1 MPDVGTQAY
10 YRTWRSKTFADLV
23 GQEPVARTL
32 RNAVK
37 ANRIAHAYLF
47 CGPRGVGKTSAARIL
62 AKAINCPNARDGEPC
77 GSCDVCRSIQDGQ
90 EIDVLELDAA
100 SNRGIDQIR
109 EIRERVGLAPARLRT
124 KFYILDEAHMITPDA
139 FNALLKTLEE
149 PPPHAVF
156 VLVTTDP
163 QKIPATIVSRC
174 QQLDFRRISASDT
187 IRQLRKVCA
196 GEGVNPE
203 SGVLD
208 LLARASGGSLRD
220 AEGTLDQ
227 LVAFAG
233 VEPRLADARSVLG
246 TAGPGAARDLLNQL
260 LGDQLDEAIRLV
272 NRLVDEGAEPRQIG
286 LDVVDVLRDVM
297 LLRASDRLADLIEA
311 EADALGALRELAQ
324 RLTAGQSVEL
334 IRIFTP
340 TPGARAEVR
349 PQLPL
354 EVSLVEASQALRRR
368 TGGADSTMVTAGPV
382 DGRMAAVESR
392 SIRDP
397 APPLATRPSIGP
409 TRPAMP
415 PAPPPPEA
423 ISDGVAAETAAEPPA
438 ASTPPANVRQA
449 TPVDDGIL
457 FQIALSR
464 WSEIL
469 DATGVRNRS
478 VQALV
483 RVARPIGSEGETL
496 VLGFPYEF
504 HRDRIE
510 ELKNRSVV
518 EDVIGRVLG
527 QLVRVRCTLAT
538 KEQASN
544 ADPLQAAL
552 EDPIVR
558 QAISLGARI
567 RGVLDPGS
575 EERQ

>member
-1 MPDVGTQAY
+1 MTETGTQAY

-37 ANRIAHAYLF
+37 TNRIAHAYLF

-62 AKAINCPNARDGEPC
+62 AKAINCPIVADGEPC
-77 GSCDVCRSIQDGQ
+77 GICDVCRSIQEGQ

-109 EIRERVGLAPARLRT
+109 EIRERVGLAPARLRI

-149 PPPHAVF
+149 PPPHAIF

-174 QQLDFRRISASDT
+174 QQLDFRRISAADS
-187 IRQLRKVCA
+187 IRQLRKVCT
-196 GEGVNPE
+196 GERVDPAP
-203 SGVLD
+203 GVLEMIV
-208 LLARASGGSLRD
+208 RASGGSLRD
-220 AEGTLDQ
+220 AEGMLDQ

-233 VEPRLADARSVLG
+233 AQPTLADARAVLG
-246 TAGPGAARDLLNQL
+246 TAGPEAARHLLELL
-260 LGDQLDEAIRLV
+260 LGDQIGEAIRLV
-272 NRLVDEGAEPRQIG
+272 NRLVDEGADPRQIAI
-286 LDVVDVLRDVM
+286 DVVDVLRDLM
-297 LLRASDRLADLIEA
+297 LLRASDRLAELIEA
-311 EADALGALRELAQ
+311 EDEALSALRELAQ
-324 RLTAGQSVEL
+324 RLAPGQIVEL
-334 IRIFTP
+334 IRTFAP
-340 TPGARAEVR
+340 TPGARADLR

-354 EVSLVEASQALRRR
+354 EISLVEAVQVLRRR
-368 TGGADSTMVTAGPV
+368 AGAAEPLLPSAPPI
-382 DGRMAAVESR
+382 DGR
-392 SIRDP
+392 P
-397 APPLATRPSIGP
+397 APAEPRTVREPSPVLTPRPPIVPTKPPSPPLAPSPGDAADDSTP
-409 TRPAMP
+409 L
-415 PAPPPPEA
+415 
-423 ISDGVAAETAAEPPA
+423 SSAETPA
-438 ASTPPANVRQA
+438 ASTVLANDRQA
-449 TPVDDGIL
+449 IPLDDGIL
-457 FQIALSR
+457 FQIALTR

-483 RVARPIGSEGETL
+483 RVARPVGSEGTTL

-510 ELKNRSVV
+510 EVKNRSVV
-518 EDVIGRVLG
+518 EDVIGRVVG
-527 QLVRVRCTLAT
+527 QIVRVRCILAT

>member
-1 MPDVGTQAY
+1 MAEGNSQAY
-10 YRTWRSKTFADLV
+10 YRTWRSKTFGDLV
-23 GQEPVARTL
+23 GQEAVARTL

-37 ANRIAHAYLF
+37 SNRIAHAYLF

-62 AKAINCPNARDGEPC
+62 AKAINCPNVAEGEPC
-77 GSCDVCRSIQDGQ
+77 GSCPVCRSIQAGQ

-109 EIRERVGLAPARLRT
+109 EIRERVGLAPASLRT
-124 KFYILDEAHMITPDA
+124 KFYILDEAHMITADA

-149 PPPHAVF
+149 PPPHAIF

-163 QKIPATIVSRC
+163 QKIPATILSRC
-174 QQLDFRRISASDT
+174 QQLDFRRISVADSV
-187 IRQLRKVCA
+187 RQLRKVCA
-196 GEGVNPE
+196 GEKVDPE
-203 SGVLD
+203 PGVLEMI
-208 LLARASGGSLRD
+208 ARASAGSLRD
-220 AEGTLDQ
+220 AEGMLDQ
-227 LVAFAG
+227 IVAFAG
-233 VEPRLADARSVLG
+233 AQPKLSDARLVLG
-246 TAGPGAARDLLNQL
+246 AAGPESARRLLEIL
-260 LGDQLDEAIRLV
+260 LGDQVDEAIRLV
-272 NRLVDEGAEPRQIG
+272 NRLVDEGADPRQIAVE
-286 LDVVDVLRDVM
+286 VVDVLRDVL

-311 EADALGALRELAQ
+311 ETEALAALRELAQ
-324 RLTAGQSVEL
+324 RLTPGQIVEF

-340 TPGARAEVR
+340 APGIRGDLR

-354 EVSLVEASQALRRR
+354 EISLVEAAQLLRRR
-368 TGGADSTMVTAGPV
+368 AGGSEMPSATIMPGEARPAPEVRPIRDTTPVASCPPSPSTRPPVTA
-382 DGRMAAVESR
+382 
-392 SIRDP
+392 
-397 APPLATRPSIGP
+397 APPRSSTADD
-409 TRPAMP
+409 
-415 PAPPPPEA
+415 PPPMPDDLPVAEA
-423 ISDGVAAETAAEPPA
+423 PTND
-438 ASTPPANVRQA
+438 RQA
-449 TPVDDGIL
+449 TPLNDGIL
-457 FQIALSR
+457 FQVALSR

-469 DATGVRNRS
+469 DATGVKNRS

-483 RVARPIGSEGETL
+483 RVARPIGSEGSTL

-527 QLVRVRCTLAT
+527 QTVRVRCTLAT
-538 KEQASN
+538 KEQSSS

-552 EDPIVR
+552 EDPIIR
-558 QAISLGARI
+558 HAISLGARI